1 MSFKQWCWAFGI
13 AIMLAIPSKTFALI
27 IIPDGAC
34 TFQGRWLIN
43 ETSGIKVYTFII
55 NEKTGGEKRFRIKSV
70 TDDQLLAK
78 EADGK
83 LVELRVLIKKD
94 SQTSDSNAL
103 LLKRLRF
110 LSAKEALS
118 YFPSDFKTSCTRVN

>member
-1 MSFKQWCWAFGI
+1 MSFKQWSWVI
-13 AIMLAIPSKTFALI
+13 AVGLLMAIPSKTFALI
-27 IIPDGAC
+27 TIPDGAC
-34 TFQGRWLIN
+34 TFQGRWIMSDS
-43 ETSGIKVYTFII
+43 SGVKVYTFII
-55 NEKTGGEKRFRIKSV
+55 NEKTGGEKRFKIKSV
-70 TDDQLLAK
+70 TDELLLAK

-110 LSAKEALS
+110 LSVKEAVS
-118 YFPSDFKTSCTRVN
+118 YFPSDFEKSCTRIK